1 METAL
6 ERALAAQGGGAAATP
21 LDALRVAREVFLRG
35 ERIDMGALAAAL
47 GISRATLYR
56 WVGTK
61 ERLLGEV
68 AWSFAEPALRAAR
81 ELPGHG
87 PDRIADVVAHY
98 LRASLEFEPMRRF
111 LLQEPEYAL
120 KVIASKASP
129 LQRRSI
135 AATRELLQEEVDK
148 GTFVAPLALD
158 TLAYAIVR
166 ISESFLYNDV
176 ITGDAPDVEQAVE
189 TIRALLHA
197 PPMLHT

>member
-6 ERALAAQGGGAAATP
+6 ERALAASDPGATP
-21 LDALRVAREVFLRG
+21 LDALRRARELFLHG
-35 ERIDMGALAAAL
+35 ERIDMGVLAAEL

-68 AWSFAEPALRAAR
+68 AWSLAEPALRAAR
-81 ELPGHG
+81 ELPGDG
-87 PDRIADVVAHY
+87 PDRIADVVAQY

-111 LLQEPEYAL
+111 LQQEPEYAL

-129 LQRRSI
+129 LQRRSVE
-135 AATRELLQEEVDK
+135 ATRDLLQEEVDK

-176 ITGDAPDVEQAVE
+176 ITGDAPDVDQAVQ

-197 PPMLHT
+197 PPMLQE